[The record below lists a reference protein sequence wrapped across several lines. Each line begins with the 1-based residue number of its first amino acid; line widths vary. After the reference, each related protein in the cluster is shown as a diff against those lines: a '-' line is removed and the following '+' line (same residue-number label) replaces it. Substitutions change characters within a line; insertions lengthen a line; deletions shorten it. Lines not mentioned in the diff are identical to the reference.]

1 MSNCTTIQG
10 MLPLHVG
17 GDLEAD
23 DAKRVAAHLGDCPD
37 CQDAMS
43 RAQVARGALRTE
55 LLAQVDGHEPQLWP
69 ALRERL
75 HAEGLIRTPESG
87 PVTQDGMPAGQSRS
101 AAARTGWRSLP
112 RTAAAV
118 AASALALAYVATGG
132 LGGGPTGPDGGRTD
146 GLVGAGSVTDGMVEE
161 RGPAEGA
168 VDPASASGARGA
180 GQAFALTPTSLQ
192 PGAGGLAEADTT
204 PGLQPVPLQ
213 SMPLFDQAREEIL
226 QQGQPLYMMP
236 ATQPL
241 ADEGDLAS
249 SLRLQ

>member
-17 GDLEAD
+17 GDLEAG
-23 DAKRVAAHLGDCPD
+23 DAQRVTAHLGDCPV

-43 RAQVARGALRTE
+43 RAQVARGALRAE

-87 PVTQDGMPAGQSRS
+87 PVAQDAVPAGHARP
-101 AAARTGWRSLP
+101 RTGWRAWP

-132 LGGGPTGPDGGRTD
+132 LGGEPTGLDGGRTD
-146 GLVGAGSVTDGMVEE
+146 GLVNDGLVSDGLVNDGLVNDGMEE

-168 VDPASASGARGA
+168 GDPASATSG
-180 GQAFALTPTSLQ
+180 LQ
-192 PGAGGLAEADTT
+192 PTVGGLAGTA

-213 SMPLFDQAREEIL
+213 STPLFDQAREEIL

>member
-10 MLPLHVG
+10 LLPLHVG
-17 GDLEAD
+17 GDLEAG
-23 DAKRVAAHLGDCPD
+23 DAQRVDAHLGDCPV

-43 RAQVARGALRTE
+43 RAQVARGALRAE
-55 LLAQVDGHEPQLWP
+55 LFAQVDGHEPQLWP

-75 HAEGLIRTPESG
+75 HAEGLIATPATG
-87 PVTQDGMPAGQSRS
+87 RQDEAPAGRTRP
-101 AAARTGWRSLP
+101 AAARMGWRGWP
-112 RTAAAV
+112 QTAAAV
-118 AASALALAYVATGG
+118 AASVLALAYVAAGGLTGG
-132 LGGGPTGPDGGRTD
+132 LGGEPAGLDGGRTD
-146 GLVGAGSVTDGMVEE
+146 GLVNDGMVEE
-161 RGPAEGA
+161 RGAAEGA
-168 VDPASASGARGA
+168 GPASASSVGS
-180 GQAFALTPTSLQ
+180 ALVSTPPSLQ
-192 PGAGGLAEADTT
+192 PSAGDLAGGA

-213 SMPLFDQAREEIL
+213 SKPLFDQAREDIL

>member
-10 MLPLHVG
+10 LLPLHVG
-17 GDLEAD
+17 GDLEAG
-23 DAKRVAAHLGDCPD
+23 DAQRVTAHLGDCPV

-43 RAQVARGALRTE
+43 RAQVARGALRAE

-87 PVTQDGMPAGQSRS
+87 PVAQDAVPAGHARP
-101 AAARTGWRSLP
+101 RTGWRAWP

-132 LGGGPTGPDGGRTD
+132 LGGEPTGLDGGRTD
-146 GLVGAGSVTDGMVEE
+146 GLVNDGMVEE
-161 RGPAEGA
+161 RGPVEGA
-168 VDPASASGARGA
+168 VDPASAN
-180 GQAFALTPTSLQ
+180 
-192 PGAGGLAEADTT
+192 GAGGAGSAFVLTPPSLHPTAAGLAGTA

-213 SMPLFDQAREEIL
+213 STPLFDQAREEIL